1 MSSNRLM
8 YDTCEYKTRLNESV
22 QPLNYMLDPMRY
34 ETCNKWRMELGIIG
48 GSSVSEWFQD
58 ARLINSY

>member
-1 MSSNRLM
+1 MWPRAFAGLQG
-8 YDTCEYKTRLNESV
+8 KILGLVGRSV
-22 QPLNYMLDPMRY
+22 
-34 ETCNKWRMELGIIG
+34 IG

>member
-22 QPLNYMLDPMRY
+22 GTLEYLL
-34 ETCNKWRMELGIIG
+34 ET
-48 GSSVSEWFQD
+48 
-58 ARLINSY
+58 Y

>member
-1 MSSNRLM
+1 MWPRAFAGLQG
-8 YDTCEYKTRLNESV
+8 KIPGLVGRSV
-22 QPLNYMLDPMRY
+22 
-34 ETCNKWRMELGIIG
+34 TG